1 MPVLIGWIG
10 GALVVGVLTA
20 AVLAGALSAFL
31 PPTWF
36 WWTGPFASVLPLTA
50 GVTVLAV
57 GGALVWA
64 GRTHR
69 YGLLVSGI
77 ALLLLIGAR
86 VAPHIPLG
94 ASRSAA
100 PPAEDAL
107 RVMSLNT
114 PGEHADR
121 YASARQL
128 VQFTEAQRPHL
139 IALQEADVRAD
150 STGQRVG
157 TTPQVIGLISQ
168 LRYRPPP
175 LPSPPEYLEQP
186 LLGRVSLDSLTMHR
200 LPFPRGMFRPTAV
213 TEVQFVWQGTWATL
227 INVHLHTVAMVKPWE
242 APGFRW
248 YQPAHWV
255 RYLDVYRDGALRRA
269 AEARRIRDLI
279 DRVDGPLIV
288 TGDFNSTPYNWA
300 YRHIAQ
306 GLQDTFAAAG
316 RGWGATYPAT
326 TPLVRI
332 DYILASSHW
341 EVLGAWVP
349 PAATLSDHR
358 PVLADL
364 RLGPV
369 DP

>member
-1 MPVLIGWIG
+1 MFIAVIG
-10 GALVVGVLTA
+10 GVLVGGMLA
-20 AVLAGALSAFL
+20 IAVLAGAFSAFL
-31 PPTWF
+31 PPAWF
-36 WWTGPFASVLPLTA
+36 WWTGPFASVLPVTA
-50 GVTVLAV
+50 GATVLAV

-64 GRTHR
+64 RRTHR
-69 YGLLVSGI
+69 YGLLLSGI
-77 ALLLLIGAR
+77 ALLVLVGAR
-86 VAPHIPLG
+86 VAPHVALG
-94 ASRSAA
+94 PGRTQA

-121 YASARQL
+121 YASARRL
-128 VQFTEAQRPHL
+128 VQFTEAQHPHL

-175 LPSPPEYLEQP
+175 LPSPPDYLEQP
-186 LLGRVSLDSLTMHR
+186 LLGHVPLDSLITHR
-200 LPFPRGMFRPTAV
+200 FPLPWGMFRPTAV
-213 TEVQFVWQGTWATL
+213 SEVRFAWQGVRATL
-227 INVHLHTVAMVKPWE
+227 INVHLHTVAMEKPWE

-248 YQPAHWV
+248 YHPVDW
-255 RYLDVYRDGALRRA
+255 RRSLDAYREGALRRA
-269 AEARRIRDLI
+269 AEARRIRRLI
-279 DRVDGPLIV
+279 DRVDGPLII

-316 RGWGATYPAT
+316 HGWGATYPAV

-341 EVLGAWVP
+341 EVLGTWVP
-349 PAATLSDHR
+349 SAATLSDHR
-358 PVLADL
+358 PVVADLHLRLAD
-364 RLGPV
+364 P
-369 DP
+369 